1 MLRAAAAAALLAA
14 APSCVVATVPDPRC
28 STGSPVGDICCASS
42 CAVCSNDV
50 SCGGSDS
57 CCHSKIRNSAVSC
70 ETAGPPCV
78 ISPSAA
84 PTESPVTPP
93 GPDPT
98 CAGGVVDDVAGDI
111 CCLAACGT
119 CGGSGCGLRTGRA
132 ADCCGSSIRAS
143 GRSCHT
149 SGAPCVIPP
158 ETGAPSTAPTR
169 ATNAP
174 TAAADPTCSGG
185 IPAGDLCCLQACGT
199 CGGSGCGT
207 RTGIAAHCCGSDI
220 RASGRLCH
228 NTVAPCVMT
237 SDPTCA
243 GGVGGSPAGDIC
255 CLAACGTCGGSGC
268 GLRTGRAADCC
279 GSSIRASGRS
289 CHTSVAPCVMTPE
302 TAAPT
307 MYPTS
312 YPTPF
317 CCTRLLAGV
326 LHVRHERV
334 LPDGMSVLVWY
345 TPVSSPSRAAVALDH
360 SAEVDI
366 SFPPDSISAG
376 GYLYNADYYLF
387 GEDHCLGSG
396 VNISIT
402 CTGTPHCAVYA
413 FVYHQPPFSANTN
426 GGFPQLADSAGW
438 QARSRCAPRFGNDT
452 GSCPMLGLRYNLME
466 NQPVQIEQAAG
477 TDLQYFLIAVVARK
491 NCADNTLDD
500 QAKCTEVPATNLST
514 TCVWNSGTNTCEDD
528 WCPPRTPGPP
538 SSGGGGGSPTQ
549 CPIDLDCSDA

>member
-98 CAGGVVDDVAGDI
+98 CAGGVVDDV
-111 CCLAACGT
+111 
-119 CGGSGCGLRTGRA
+119 
-132 ADCCGSSIRAS
+132 
-143 GRSCHT
+143 
-149 SGAPCVIPP
+149 
-158 ETGAPSTAPTR
+158 
-169 ATNAP
+169 
-174 TAAADPTCSGG
+174 
-185 IPAGDLCCLQACGT
+185 
-199 CGGSGCGT
+199 
-207 RTGIAAHCCGSDI
+207 
-220 RASGRLCH
+220 
-228 NTVAPCVMT
+228 
-237 SDPTCA
+237 
-243 GGVGGSPAGDIC
+243 AGDIC